1 MGQDIE
7 ELYGDNQ
14 DTTLTAGDLQLFK
27 DVDSIVQQAVEAHDV
42 GVATKMGRALR
53 RDVRV
58 RGVGLAKLL
67 WSIRDNWAQFDAEDD
82 FYNVVEDEV
91 GLSVSTIHKYVNLW
105 EALFANP
112 EIPDTI
118 KQRLL
123 CKPTRT
129 LLLLTGIANDENPV
143 DWEAVV
149 QASDHN
155 EVRKLVKDVRGEH
168 TSSETA
174 VFIRLNMRTGQL
186 YAQRGSQPSVIFGLL
201 NMELTDE
208 AAKKA
213 IERIITNCRVMEV

>member
-14 DTTLTAGDLQLFK
+14 DTALTTGDLQLFK
-27 DVDSIVQQAVEAHDV
+27 DVDSIIQQAVDSHDV

-67 WSIRDNWAQFDAEDD
+67 WSIRDNWSQFEIEDD
-82 FYNVVEDEV
+82 FYNVIEDEV
-91 GLSVSTIHKYVNLW
+91 GLSVSTVHKYVNLW
-105 EALFANP
+105 DALFANP
-112 EIPDTI
+112 EITDEI

-129 LLLLTGIANDENPV
+129 LLLLTGVANDDNPV

-149 QASDHN
+149 QASDHD
-155 EVRKLVKDVRGEH
+155 EVRQIVKGARGEH

-174 VFIRLNMRTGQL
+174 VFIRLDMRTGQL
-186 YAQRGSQPSVIFGLL
+186 YAQRGSQPAVIFGLL
-201 NMELTDE
+201 NMELNDD
-208 AAKKA
+208 ASKKA
-213 IERIITNCRVMEV
+213 IERIITNCRILEV